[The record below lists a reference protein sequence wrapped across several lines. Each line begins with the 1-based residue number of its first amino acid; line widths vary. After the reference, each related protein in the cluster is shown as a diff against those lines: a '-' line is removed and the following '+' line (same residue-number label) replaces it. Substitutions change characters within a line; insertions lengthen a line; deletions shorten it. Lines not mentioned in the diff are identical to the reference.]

1 MITPQ
6 TTEASGGTT
15 EQRPCP
21 EKPARRAFLR
31 LIAANWVT
39 FVLGCGLTPRA
50 VAAPAAAATQAGP
63 PRKRGYDLRIE
74 KRRLAGATSTIQA
87 IEGEIVELRW
97 STDEATT
104 LHLHGYDLE
113 LALEPGTPASMTFAA
128 YATGRFPLSAHGF
141 GARDRRHPGAQKETT
156 ILYLEVHPR

>member
-1 MITPQ
+1 MITSK
-6 TTEASGGTT
+6 TTEASSTT
-15 EQRPCP
+15 EQRSCP

-39 FVLGCGLTPRA
+39 FVLGYVLTRRG
-50 VAAPAAAATQAGP
+50 VAEPAAAATQTGA

-74 KRRLAGATSTIQA
+74 KRRLAGANPTVRA
-87 IEGEIVELRW
+87 IKGEIVELRW

-128 YATGRFPLSAHGF
+128 YATGRFPISAHGF